1 METING
7 ITFGFMSQ
15 RGDWQDPMSR
25 ESLRMMKEELAASH
39 VILPITVTQA
49 HPQSTKIDWQ
59 SDNVLI
65 DAEVKGMIAYAQ
77 GIGLKVILKPMVNV
91 ADGTWRAHI
100 NFFDY
105 DVPCEPTWS
114 QWFDSYREYLN
125 HYAKLAEE
133 TGCVMLV
140 IGCELVNS
148 DRREAQWRETI
159 SQIRQHYNG
168 LLTNHYAKLAEETGC
183 VMLVIG
189 CELVNSDRREAQWR
203 ETISQIRQH
212 YNGLLTYNC
221 DKYQENNL
229 TWWDAVDV
237 ISSSGYYPIDKW
249 EQELDRI
256 EQVVNHYQKPFFF
269 CEVGCPSR
277 EGSQC
282 LPNDWSFS
290 GEVSMIA
297 QSRWFEKMFTACDKR
312 NWIQGFGIWDWKAR
326 LYSREMALKD
336 DDYGVYGKPAA
347 AIIREFYKSTKQYI

>member
-168 LLTNHYAKLAEETGC
+168 LLT
-183 VMLVIG
+183 
-189 CELVNSDRREAQWR
+189 
-203 ETISQIRQH
+203 
-212 YNGLLTYNC
+212 YNC

-277 EGSQC
+277 EGSQY

-336 DDYGVYGKPAA
+336 DDYGGYGKPAA

>member
-91 ADGTWRAHI
+91 ADDTWRAHI

-114 QWFDSYREYLN
+114 QWFDSYREYL
-125 HYAKLAEE
+125 
-133 TGCVMLV
+133 
-140 IGCELVNS
+140 
-148 DRREAQWRETI
+148 
-159 SQIRQHYNG
+159 
-168 LLTNHYAKLAEETGC
+168 NHYAKLAEETGC

-277 EGSQC
+277 EGSQY

>member
-25 ESLRMMKEELAASH
+25 ESLRMIKEELAASH

-65 DAEVKGMIAYAQ
+65 DAEVKGMIAYTQ

-114 QWFDSYREYLN
+114 QWFDSYREYL
-125 HYAKLAEE
+125 
-133 TGCVMLV
+133 
-140 IGCELVNS
+140 
-148 DRREAQWRETI
+148 
-159 SQIRQHYNG
+159 
-168 LLTNHYAKLAEETGC
+168 NHYAKLAEETGC

>member
-168 LLTNHYAKLAEETGC
+168 LLT
-183 VMLVIG
+183 
-189 CELVNSDRREAQWR
+189 
-203 ETISQIRQH
+203 
-212 YNGLLTYNC
+212 YNC

-277 EGSQC
+277 EGSQY
-282 LPNDWSFS
+282 LPNDWIFS

>member
-148 DRREAQWRETI
+148 
-159 SQIRQHYNG
+159 N
-168 LLTNHYAKLAEETGC
+168 
-183 VMLVIG
+183 
-189 CELVNSDRREAQWR
+189 RREAQWR

-277 EGSQC
+277 EGSQY

>member
-148 DRREAQWRETI
+148 DRREAQWREI
-159 SQIRQHYNG
+159 
-168 LLTNHYAKLAEETGC
+168 
-183 VMLVIG
+183 
-189 CELVNSDRREAQWR
+189 
-203 ETISQIRQH
+203 ISQIRQH

-277 EGSQC
+277 EGSQY

>member
-1 METING
+1 
-7 ITFGFMSQ
+7 MSQ

-65 DAEVKGMIAYAQ
+65 DAEVKGMIAYTQ

-114 QWFDSYREYLN
+114 QWFDSYREYL
-125 HYAKLAEE
+125 
-133 TGCVMLV
+133 
-140 IGCELVNS
+140 
-148 DRREAQWRETI
+148 
-159 SQIRQHYNG
+159 
-168 LLTNHYAKLAEETGC
+168 NHYAKLAEETGC

-277 EGSQC
+277 EGSQY

>member
-125 HYAKLAEE
+125 
-133 TGCVMLV
+133 
-140 IGCELVNS
+140 
-148 DRREAQWRETI
+148 R
-159 SQIRQHYNG
+159 
-168 LLTNHYAKLAEETGC
+168 YAKLAEETGC

>member
-168 LLTNHYAKLAEETGC
+168 LLT
-183 VMLVIG
+183 
-189 CELVNSDRREAQWR
+189 
-203 ETISQIRQH
+203 
-212 YNGLLTYNC
+212 YNC

-277 EGSQC
+277 EGSQY

-312 NWIQGFGIWDWKAR
+312 NWIQGFGIWDWRAR

-347 AIIREFYKSTKQYI
+347 AIIREFYKSTKQYIKVYTFKWECSIIFM

>member
-77 GIGLKVILKPMVNV
+77 GIGLKVILRPMVNV

-114 QWFDSYREYLN
+114 QWFDSYREYL
-125 HYAKLAEE
+125 
-133 TGCVMLV
+133 
-140 IGCELVNS
+140 
-148 DRREAQWRETI
+148 
-159 SQIRQHYNG
+159 
-168 LLTNHYAKLAEETGC
+168 NHYAKLAEETGC

>member
-1 METING
+1 
-7 ITFGFMSQ
+7 
-15 RGDWQDPMSR
+15 
-25 ESLRMMKEELAASH
+25 
-39 VILPITVTQA
+39 
-49 HPQSTKIDWQ
+49 
-59 SDNVLI
+59 
-65 DAEVKGMIAYAQ
+65 
-77 GIGLKVILKPMVNV
+77 
-91 ADGTWRAHI
+91 
-100 NFFDY
+100 
-105 DVPCEPTWS
+105 
-114 QWFDSYREYLN
+114 
-125 HYAKLAEE
+125 
-133 TGCVMLV
+133 
-140 IGCELVNS
+140 
-148 DRREAQWRETI
+148 
-159 SQIRQHYNG
+159 
-168 LLTNHYAKLAEETGC
+168 
-183 VMLVIG
+183 MLVIG

>member
-168 LLTNHYAKLAEETGC
+168 LLT
-183 VMLVIG
+183 
-189 CELVNSDRREAQWR
+189 
-203 ETISQIRQH
+203 
-212 YNGLLTYNC
+212 YNC

-277 EGSQC
+277 EGSQY

-326 LYSREMALKD
+326 LYLREMALKD

>member
-168 LLTNHYAKLAEETGC
+168 LLT
-183 VMLVIG
+183 
-189 CELVNSDRREAQWR
+189 
-203 ETISQIRQH
+203 
-212 YNGLLTYNC
+212 YNC

-229 TWWDAVDV
+229 
-237 ISSSGYYPIDKW
+237 
-249 EQELDRI
+249 
-256 EQVVNHYQKPFFF
+256 H
-269 CEVGCPSR
+269 
-277 EGSQC
+277 
-282 LPNDWSFS
+282 LP
-290 GEVSMIA
+290 
-297 QSRWFEKMFTACDKR
+297 C
-312 NWIQGFGIWDWKAR
+312 
-326 LYSREMALKD
+326 AL
-336 DDYGVYGKPAA
+336 
-347 AIIREFYKSTKQYI
+347 S

>member
-59 SDNVLI
+59 SDNALI

-114 QWFDSYREYLN
+114 QWFDSYREYL
-125 HYAKLAEE
+125 
-133 TGCVMLV
+133 
-140 IGCELVNS
+140 
-148 DRREAQWRETI
+148 
-159 SQIRQHYNG
+159 
-168 LLTNHYAKLAEETGC
+168 NHYAKLAEETGC

-277 EGSQC
+277 EGSQY

>member
-168 LLTNHYAKLAEETGC
+168 LLT
-183 VMLVIG
+183 
-189 CELVNSDRREAQWR
+189 
-203 ETISQIRQH
+203 
-212 YNGLLTYNC
+212 YNC

-277 EGSQC
+277 EGSQY

-347 AIIREFYKSTKQYI
+347 AIIREFYKSTKQYIKVYTLKWECSIIFM

>member
-7 ITFGFMSQ
+7 MTFGFMSQ

-25 ESLRMMKEELAASH
+25 ESLRMIKEELAASH

-59 SDNVLI
+59 SDNVLM
-65 DAEVKGMIAYAQ
+65 DTEVKGMIAYAQ
-77 GIGLKVILKPMVNV
+77 EIGLKVILKPMVNV

-148 DRREAQWRETI
+148 DRREAQW
-159 SQIRQHYNG
+159 Q
-168 LLTNHYAKLAEETGC
+168 
-183 VMLVIG
+183 
-189 CELVNSDRREAQWR
+189 

-221 DKYQENNL
+221 DKYQEDHI

-256 EQVVNHYQKPFFF
+256 EKVVNHYQKPFFF

-277 EGSQC
+277 EGSQY
-282 LPNDWSFS
+282 LPNDWSFP
-290 GEVSMIA
+290 GEVSMVA

-326 LYSREMALKD
+326 IYSREMALKD

-347 AIIREFYKSTKQYI
+347 AIIREFFKSTN

>member
-65 DAEVKGMIAYAQ
+65 DAEVKGMIAYTQ

-114 QWFDSYREYLN
+114 QWFDSYREYL
-125 HYAKLAEE
+125 
-133 TGCVMLV
+133 
-140 IGCELVNS
+140 
-148 DRREAQWRETI
+148 
-159 SQIRQHYNG
+159 
-168 LLTNHYAKLAEETGC
+168 NHYAKLAEETGC

-277 EGSQC
+277 EGSQY

>member
-15 RGDWQDPMSR
+15 RGDWQDPMNR

-125 HYAKLAEE
+125 
-133 TGCVMLV
+133 
-140 IGCELVNS
+140 
-148 DRREAQWRETI
+148 R
-159 SQIRQHYNG
+159 
-168 LLTNHYAKLAEETGC
+168 YAKLAEETGC

>member
-125 HYAKLAEE
+125 HYAKLAE
-133 TGCVMLV
+133 
-140 IGCELVNS
+140 
-148 DRREAQWRETI
+148 
-159 SQIRQHYNG
+159 
-168 LLTNHYAKLAEETGC
+168 KTGC

-212 YNGLLTYNC
+212 YNGLLTYNY

-277 EGSQC
+277 EGSQY

>member
-1 METING
+1 
-7 ITFGFMSQ
+7 MSQ

-168 LLTNHYAKLAEETGC
+168 LLTC
-183 VMLVIG
+183 
-189 CELVNSDRREAQWR
+189 
-203 ETISQIRQH
+203 
-212 YNGLLTYNC
+212 NC

-277 EGSQC
+277 EGSQY

>member
-168 LLTNHYAKLAEETGC
+168 LLT
-183 VMLVIG
+183 
-189 CELVNSDRREAQWR
+189 
-203 ETISQIRQH
+203 
-212 YNGLLTYNC
+212 YNC

-277 EGSQC
+277 EGSQY

-290 GEVSMIA
+290 WEVSMIA

>member
-77 GIGLKVILKPMVNV
+77 VIGLKVILKPMVNV

-114 QWFDSYREYLN
+114 QWFDSYREYL
-125 HYAKLAEE
+125 
-133 TGCVMLV
+133 
-140 IGCELVNS
+140 
-148 DRREAQWRETI
+148 
-159 SQIRQHYNG
+159 
-168 LLTNHYAKLAEETGC
+168 NHYAKLAEETGC

>member
-114 QWFDSYREYLN
+114 QWFDSYREYL
-125 HYAKLAEE
+125 
-133 TGCVMLV
+133 
-140 IGCELVNS
+140 
-148 DRREAQWRETI
+148 
-159 SQIRQHYNG
+159 
-168 LLTNHYAKLAEETGC
+168 NHYAKLAEETGC

>member
-1 METING
+1 
-7 ITFGFMSQ
+7 MSQ

-25 ESLRMMKEELAASH
+25 ESLRMIKEELAASH

-65 DAEVKGMIAYAQ
+65 DAEVKGMIAYTQ

-114 QWFDSYREYLN
+114 QWFDSYREYL
-125 HYAKLAEE
+125 
-133 TGCVMLV
+133 
-140 IGCELVNS
+140 
-148 DRREAQWRETI
+148 
-159 SQIRQHYNG
+159 
-168 LLTNHYAKLAEETGC
+168 NHYAKLAEETGC

>member
-168 LLTNHYAKLAEETGC
+168 LLT
-183 VMLVIG
+183 
-189 CELVNSDRREAQWR
+189 
-203 ETISQIRQH
+203 
-212 YNGLLTYNC
+212 YNC

-277 EGSQC
+277 EGSQY

-290 GEVSMIA
+290 GEVSMTA
-297 QSRWFEKMFTACDKR
+297 QTRWFEKMFTACDKR

>member
-91 ADGTWRAHI
+91 ADSTWRAHI

-114 QWFDSYREYLN
+114 QWFDSYREYL
-125 HYAKLAEE
+125 
-133 TGCVMLV
+133 
-140 IGCELVNS
+140 
-148 DRREAQWRETI
+148 
-159 SQIRQHYNG
+159 
-168 LLTNHYAKLAEETGC
+168 NHYAKLAEETGC

-277 EGSQC
+277 EGSQY

-347 AIIREFYKSTKQYI
+347 AIIREFYKSTKKYI

>member
-49 HPQSTKIDWQ
+49 HPQSNKIDWQ

-168 LLTNHYAKLAEETGC
+168 LLT
-183 VMLVIG
+183 
-189 CELVNSDRREAQWR
+189 
-203 ETISQIRQH
+203 
-212 YNGLLTYNC
+212 YNC

-277 EGSQC
+277 EGSQY